1 MGNEKAQARTLVCF
15 FLFVFSSF
23 SFCLCMCG
31 NDQGF
36 VHFLHID
43 AKSPPAFP
51 KYKWTNIRRGE
62 QKILNKYNKFG

>member
-1 MGNEKAQARTLVCF
+1 MGNEKAQVRTLVCF
-15 FLFVFSSF
+15 FFLLFLFV
-23 SFCLCMCG
+23 CVWCG

-51 KYKWTNIRRGE
+51 NINGPMLDEANRR
-62 QKILNKYNKFG
+62 Y